1 MSTVLPP
8 YFSWK
13 EGFELGIPRFDT
25 GHRNLLGVLRELHFA
40 ATRGDAG
47 AQARIHERLIQAATL
62 HFHLEE
68 EYLAAFGYPGLR
80 DLRDDHAQLTG
91 IIGGL
96 RLTSGDAPR
105 EVVALAR
112 DLMIRHILGTD
123 KVYAEW
129 LIRTSHAVKQS

>member
-8 YFSWK
+8 YFAWK

-25 GHRNLLGVLRELHFA
+25 EHRRLLEAIREFHSA
-40 ATRGDAG
+40 TTRGDTE
-47 AQARIHERLIQAATL
+47 AQVRIHEGLIQAAAL
-62 HFHLEE
+62 HFHHEE

-80 DLRDDHAQLTG
+80 DLRDDHVWFTG
-91 IIGGL
+91 VIGGL
-96 RLTSGDAPR
+96 RLTSSDAAR

-112 DLMIRHILGTD
+112 DLVIHHILGTD

-129 LIRTSHAVKQS
+129 LMRASEVVRRP